1 MNSGQRP
8 GLIRT
13 LLFTAFSLV
22 AFAANS
28 VLCRL
33 ALKGGEIDPA
43 SFTVIRLLTGAMVL
57 VFILRFTAKR
67 EAPQARGSWTAAA
80 MLFLYAVTFS
90 FAYLSLDTGTGALV
104 LFGAVQITIVLIGRL
119 RGNRLG
125 ILEWAGM
132 AIAFGGLVY
141 LVKPSVTT
149 PSAVGFALM
158 AIASAAW
165 GIYTLSGK
173 GSVNP
178 LADTRFNFVRTI
190 PLVMVL
196 AIAGLANQQLSMEG
210 ILLAAISGGI
220 ASGIGYTLWYTAL
233 GGLSTTEAAAVQ
245 LTVPI
250 IAAFGGVIFVSEPV
264 SQRLLISTVLTLGGI
279 LMVIGGRH
287 YFHGSEQ
294 NTKN

>member
-1 MNSGQRP
+1 
-8 GLIRT
+8 
-13 LLFTAFSLV
+13 
-22 AFAANS
+22 
-28 VLCRL
+28 
-33 ALKGGEIDPA
+33 
-43 SFTVIRLLTGAMVL
+43 
-57 VFILRFTAKR
+57 
-67 EAPQARGSWTAAA
+67 
-80 MLFLYAVTFS
+80 
-90 FAYLSLDTGTGALV
+90 
-104 LFGAVQITIVLIGRL
+104 
-119 RGNRLG
+119 
-125 ILEWAGM
+125 
-132 AIAFGGLVY
+132 
-141 LVKPSVTT
+141 
-149 PSAVGFALM
+149 
-158 AIASAAW
+158 
-165 GIYTLSGK
+165 
-173 GSVNP
+173 
-178 LADTRFNFVRTI
+178 
-190 PLVMVL
+190 MVL